1 MVMYYCVKWWSGS
14 CFCYLLL
21 TGNNRHKYILWSKGL
36 NRYIQIYCISYA
48 KYRKCDDHLCFTN
61 KHKCFLRFHTGWD
74 SRKWS
79 QRLMTNKQKKGFK
92 NDFYIKKKRMYMYSG
107 IQSLRPLV
115 KILLF
120 CICSECKT
128 ISFITNDLKNV
139 HKFQNILVFPPFT
152 LMTSCTPAGM
162 DSTSLL
168 KTWWASLS
176 QQDLT
181 MFQRASCDV
190 TESLAFSVFKCP
202 INVQW
207 GWGQVT
213 VEESPWQSGL
223 LGLLWSSSSS
233 CKALRCVWGHYPAAV
248 WILLHKDANQRVQ
261 HVSEEWTGTSAGCN
275 QFSAGVQLQIRQNT
289 PRLEYSHHHVSLL
302 VWYTAVSF
310 SLLFVSLHAPF
321 C

>member
-1 MVMYYCVKWWSGS
+1 MHTNILYFLCKVQKVWWSS
-14 CFCYLLL
+14 LVYQQTQVFPKIPHR
-21 TGNNRHKYILWSKGL
+21 T
-36 NRYIQIYCISYA
+36 
-48 KYRKCDDHLCFTN
+48 
-61 KHKCFLRFHTGWD
+61 
-74 SRKWS
+74 
-79 QRLMTNKQKKGFK
+79 RLQK
-92 NDFYIKKKRMYMYSG
+92 IKKRMYMYSG

-128 ISFITNDLKNV
+128 ISFITSDLKNV

-223 LGLLWSSSSS
+223 LGLLWSSVVFA
-233 CKALRCVWGHYPAAV
+233 KLWGV
-248 WILLHKDANQRVQ
+248 FGVIILLQY
-261 HVSEEWTGTSAGCN
+261 E
-275 QFSAGVQLQIRQNT
+275 
-289 PRLEYSHHHVSLL
+289 
-302 VWYTAVSF
+302 SF
-310 SLLFVSLHAPF
+310 STKMQTRGYSMSLKNGVVLLQH
-321 C
+321 